1 MIVLLGFILLIITCA
16 GVVALVTGI
25 SEKSPAIMIIAA
37 AILFFTV
44 NTAVS
49 VVQEKPNTPVAEV
62 QKMVSNATASDK

>member
-49 VVQEKPNTPVAEV
+49 VVQDKPNTPVAQV
-62 QKMVSNATASDK
+62 QKMVDNATSDK